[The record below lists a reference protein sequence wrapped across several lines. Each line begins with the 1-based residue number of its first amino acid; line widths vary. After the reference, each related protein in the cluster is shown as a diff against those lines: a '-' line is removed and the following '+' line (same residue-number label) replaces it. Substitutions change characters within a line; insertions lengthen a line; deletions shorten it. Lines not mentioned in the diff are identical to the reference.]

1 MSLQVSIV
9 LTIYGDD
16 GDLFSILNCIND
28 QTRAPDEVIII
39 NSAPEEKIQSVIQK
53 FKNLKIKYFY
63 SNRRLLPGGARNLGV
78 KKSIYP
84 LIAFLDSKTLPE
96 KSWLEISTKQMIHP
110 YQFFIFGSTKYIAKT
125 EVQRIILLSVFGK
138 KPVSTIPGM
147 VIHRKTFDEI
157 GGFISTIRAA
167 EDLEWRDRVNR
178 HAVIQ
183 GITPKNYNLR
193 YESISNS
200 IFKEFYRSARNN
212 WAAAKIDAQ
221 MHTRALIFC
230 LTCCILL
237 MLTPNWNRLIGG
249 PLFVPNISKIYFIMF
264 TLSFMAVYI
273 INPQN
278 LKILTKN
285 IFLPLLF
292 FLVLASFFI
301 PELALK
307 LGSQPIF
314 IDLDQLFLSMLLVIG
329 FIFRAF
335 IAPLRLGAK
344 WNDLVPIRW
353 IAMGFFGVFNDMSK
367 VPGYLAGACMSI
379 GRMLKK
385 N

>member
-1 MSLQVSIV
+1 
-9 LTIYGDD
+9 
-16 GDLFSILNCIND
+16 
-28 QTRAPDEVIII
+28 
-39 NSAPEEKIQSVIQK
+39 
-53 FKNLKIKYFY
+53 
-63 SNRRLLPGGARNLGV
+63 
-78 KKSIYP
+78 
-84 LIAFLDSKTLPE
+84 
-96 KSWLEISTKQMIHP
+96 
-110 YQFFIFGSTKYIAKT
+110 
-125 EVQRIILLSVFGK
+125 
-138 KPVSTIPGM
+138 
-147 VIHRKTFDEI
+147 
-157 GGFISTIRAA
+157 
-167 EDLEWRDRVNR
+167 
-178 HAVIQ
+178 
-183 GITPKNYNLR
+183 
-193 YESISNS
+193 
-200 IFKEFYRSARNN
+200 
-212 WAAAKIDAQ
+212 
-221 MHTRALIFC
+221 
-230 LTCCILL
+230 
-237 MLTPNWNRLIGG
+237 
-249 PLFVPNISKIYFIMF
+249 
-264 TLSFMAVYI
+264 MAVYI

-301 PELALK
+301 PGLALK